1 MFNIIH
7 VIISLDGDYMLL
19 IHESNF
25 KNKINS
31 NYKGLGEVIEDF
43 YQNEYLKTK
52 MELLDIDFSKADE
65 DNFKKATNIINAYY
79 KKLDKFTSENNITSQ
94 SKFRS
99 TFLEELSSYLFE
111 DNEYI
116 KNGILGIYNKGIY
129 AGMKI
134 GNDLKINIMK
144 KDVDFCIGKKVK
156 MKIENQEFEIILPI
170 VAVEVKTYL
179 DATMF
184 GEVQYSSKLIKNAT
198 PNAKT
203 YVLMETNQVGSDK
216 IISARYDNVLN
227 EMFVLRRNEQSL
239 IEYSVL
245 QDYYNEIISD
255 IADIAVERDV
265 ITPGRLINVEK

>member
-1 MFNIIH
+1 
-7 VIISLDGDYMLL
+7 MLL

-25 KNKINS
+25 KNKINT
-31 NYKGLGEVIEDF
+31 NYKGIGTLIEDF
-43 YQNEYLKTK
+43 YMNEYLKTK
-52 MELLDIDFSKADE
+52 MELMDIDFAHADS
-65 DNFKKATNIINAYY
+65 DTFKRATDIINEYY
-79 KKLDKFTSENNITSQ
+79 KKLNKFTNDNDITSQ

-99 TFLEELSSYLFE
+99 TFLEELSFYLFE

-116 KNGILGIYNKGIY
+116 KSGKLGIYNKGIY

-156 MKIENQEFEIILPI
+156 MKIEDQEFEIILPV

-203 YVLMETNQVGSDK
+203 YVLMETNQVGDDK

-227 EMFVLRRNEQSL
+227 EMFVLRLNEESL

-245 QDYYNEIISD
+245 EDYYNEITSD
-255 IADIAVERDV
+255 IADIAIEREV
-265 ITPGRLINVEK
+265 VTPGRLINVDEQ

>member
-1 MFNIIH
+1 
-7 VIISLDGDYMLL
+7 MLL

-31 NYKGLGEVIEDF
+31 NYKGIGSLIEDF
-43 YQNEYLKTK
+43 YMNEYLKTK
-52 MELLDIDFSKADE
+52 MELMDIDFSNADS
-65 DNFKKATNIINAYY
+65 DTFKKATDIINEYY
-79 KKLDKFTSENNITSQ
+79 RKLNKFTNDNGITSQ

-116 KNGILGIYNKGIY
+116 KNGKLGIYNKGIY

-156 MKIENQEFEIILPI
+156 MKIEDQEFEIILPV

-203 YVLMETNQVGSDK
+203 YVLMETNQVGNDK

-227 EMFVLRRNEQSL
+227 EMFVLRLNEESL

-245 QDYYNEIISD
+245 EDYYNEITSD
-255 IADIAVERDV
+255 IADIAVEREV
-265 ITPGRLINVEK
+265 ITPGRLINVDE

>member
-1 MFNIIH
+1 
-7 VIISLDGDYMLL
+7 MLF

-25 KNKINS
+25 KNKINI
-31 NYKGLGEVIEDF
+31 NYKGIGALIEDF
-43 YQNEYLKTK
+43 YLNEYLKTK
-52 MELLDIDFSKADE
+52 MELMNIDFTHADS
-65 DNFKKATNIINAYY
+65 NTFKKATDIINEYY
-79 KKLDKFTSENNITSQ
+79 RKLNKFINDNDITSQ

-116 KNGILGIYNKGIY
+116 KTGKLGIFNKGIY

-156 MKIENQEFEIILPI
+156 MKIEDQEFEIILPV

-203 YVLMETNQVGSDK
+203 YVLMETNQVGDDK

-227 EMFVLRRNEQSL
+227 EMFVLRLDEESL

-245 QDYYNEIISD
+245 EDYYNEIISD
-255 IADIAVERDV
+255 IADIAVEREV
-265 ITPGRLINVEK
+265 ITPGRLINVDEQ

>member
-1 MFNIIH
+1 
-7 VIISLDGDYMLL
+7 MLL

-25 KNKINS
+25 KNKINT
-31 NYKGLGEVIEDF
+31 NYKGIGALIEDF
-43 YQNEYLKTK
+43 YMNEYLKTK
-52 MELLDIDFSKADE
+52 MELMSIDFAHASSDT
-65 DNFKKATNIINAYY
+65 FKKATDIINEYY
-79 KKLDKFTSENNITSQ
+79 RKLNKFTNDNNITSQ

-116 KNGILGIYNKGIY
+116 KTGKLGIYNKGIY

-156 MKIENQEFEIILPI
+156 MKIEDQEFEIILPV

-203 YVLMETNQVGSDK
+203 YVLMETNQVGDDK

-227 EMFVLRRNEQSL
+227 EMFVLRLDEESL

-245 QDYYNEIISD
+245 EDYYNEITSD
-255 IADIAVERDV
+255 IADIAIEREV
-265 ITPGRLINVEK
+265 ITPGRLINVDEQ

>member
-1 MFNIIH
+1 
-7 VIISLDGDYMLL
+7 MLL

-31 NYKGLGEVIEDF
+31 NYKGIGSLIEDF
-43 YQNEYLKTK
+43 YMNEYLKTK
-52 MELLDIDFSKADE
+52 MELMDIDFSKADSE
-65 DNFKKATNIINAYY
+65 TFKKATDIINEYY
-79 KKLDKFTSENNITSQ
+79 RKLNKFTNDNGITSQ

-116 KNGILGIYNKGIY
+116 KNGKLGIYNKGIY

-134 GNDLKINIMK
+134 GNDLKINIMR

-156 MKIENQEFEIILPI
+156 MKIEDQEFEIILPV

-203 YVLMETNQVGSDK
+203 YVLMETNQVGNDK

-227 EMFVLRRNEQSL
+227 EMFVLRLNEESL
-239 IEYSVL
+239 IDYSVL
-245 QDYYNEIISD
+245 EDYYNEITSD
-255 IADIAVERDV
+255 IADIAVEREV
-265 ITPGRLINVEK
+265 ITPGRLINVDE

>member
-134 GNDLKINIMK
+134 GNDLKINI
-144 KDVDFCIGKKVK
+144 IITEK
-156 MKIENQEFEIILPI
+156 MLYPCF
-170 VAVEVKTYL
+170 YL
-179 DATMF
+179 N
-184 GEVQYSSKLIKNAT
+184 IKW
-198 PNAKT
+198 
-203 YVLMETNQVGSDK
+203 
-216 IISARYDNVLN
+216 
-227 EMFVLRRNEQSL
+227 
-239 IEYSVL
+239 
-245 QDYYNEIISD
+245 
-255 IADIAVERDV
+255 
-265 ITPGRLINVEK
+265 